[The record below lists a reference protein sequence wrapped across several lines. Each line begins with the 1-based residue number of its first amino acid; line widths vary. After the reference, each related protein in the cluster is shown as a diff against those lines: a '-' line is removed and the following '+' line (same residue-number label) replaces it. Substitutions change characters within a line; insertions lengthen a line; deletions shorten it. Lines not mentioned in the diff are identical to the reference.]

1 MTFDVHEPTSVTAV
15 VDLLSRHG
23 SQAALLAG
31 GTALLVDMRHGE
43 CQPAHLISLW
53 GLPELVGVRRNG
65 GLHIG
70 ACTSVTALAQ
80 SVGSDPA
87 LAGLREA
94 CWLLGARQVQN
105 VATVG
110 GNICKASP
118 GADLVPPLL
127 CLDAELR
134 LVSPAGERT
143 TSLDGFLTGPDT
155 TALRPAE
162 MLTAITLPPIPPRT
176 GTAFLKVMRRHAV
189 DCSIVAVAARVTLST
204 DGQVAESVR
213 IAIGAAAPNP
223 FRATAAEQAVQGTA
237 LEPASL
243 LAAARAA
250 RAQARPIDDVR
261 ASARYRSRLVETLTA
276 RAVRLAADRALVARQ
291 PEMPQ

>member
-1 MTFDVHEPTSVTAV
+1 MSFEFHEPTTLPAV
-15 VDLLSRHG
+15 VDLLAKHG
-23 SQAALLAG
+23 PQAALLAG

-43 CQPAHLISLW
+43 CQPAHVVSLW
-53 GLPELVGVRRNG
+53 GVPGLAGVQRNG

-70 ACTSVTALAQ
+70 ACTTVTALALAIAD
-80 SVGSDPA
+80 DPA

-127 CLDAELR
+127 CLDAEVR
-134 LVSPAGERT
+134 LVSPTGERRT
-143 TSLDGFLTGPDT
+143 PLDGFLTGPDQ

-162 MLTAITLPPIPPRT
+162 VLTAIELPPVPPRT
-176 GTAFLKVMRRHAV
+176 GTAFYKVMRRHAV
-189 DCSIVAVAARVTLST
+189 DCSIVAVAARVTLGSDT
-204 DGQVAESVR
+204 RTADTVR
-213 IAIGAAAPNP
+213 GAGGAAAPNP
-223 FRATAAEQAVQGTA
+223 FRPTIAEQMLQGTQ
-237 LEPASL
+237 LETDAV

-250 RAQARPIDDVR
+250 RGAARPISDVR
-261 ASARYRSRLVETLTA
+261 ATATYRSRLVETLTE
-276 RAVRLAADRALVARQ
+276 RALRTAAQRAARRGE
-291 PEMPQ
+291 PR